1 MSSSKSGE
9 ISEEFADILKSGGE
23 KNEKTKSRK
32 KEMRSV
38 EVLLKSMNNLSIEE
52 KLKVIIPNL

>member
-1 MSSSKSGE
+1 MSSSQSGE
-9 ISEEFADILKSGGE
+9 ISEEFADILKSGVE
-23 KNEKTKSRK
+23 KNERSKSRK

-52 KLKVIIPNL
+52 KLKVCYL